1 MAKLLDQWGNPI
13 DTSRLR
19 EEQAGPTLTGV
30 RQVLSEHPAHGL
42 DPTRLSWLLR
52 AAEEGDATAYLE
64 LAEDLEEKD
73 LHYRSVIGTRKLQVA
88 NLPIS
93 VEAATDDKKD
103 VENADLVREVL
114 ASPAIQHALYDILD
128 AVGKGFSVCEIM
140 WDTSGGTWRPTE
152 IIWRDPRWFEFDRHD
167 GRTILLRGEGG
178 IGEPL
183 VPYKFIRHV
192 HRTKSGLPI
201 RGGLARPV
209 AWAYLF
215 KNFGIKDWVIFAE
228 AYGHPLRVGKYD
240 DQTASARD
248 KEVLLA
254 AVRNIATDAGAII
267 PKGMDLEFIEAKITG
282 NIDLFERLVKFL
294 DNQVSK
300 GVLGQ
305 TGTADSGPYTGTA
318 EVQAEVRE
326 DIEKDDARQLAAT
339 LGRDLIRPF
348 IDLNRGPQEAY
359 PVIRIGRPDE
369 LDVQELRESLKV
381 FVPMGMK
388 VGAST
393 IRDRLGLPDPDEDEE
408 VLGAPPP
415 PAAQIDGEGAPPAL
429 ARQRR
434 EPAATAAA
442 EDGSAAPNLGASQV
456 EDEWEPL
463 MAPMVEQLEAAFEAA
478 ESFDDLKRR
487 LDELAPDMNVERLAE
502 HLGRMMAMAN
512 AAGQVGADLGDD

>member
-1 MAKLLDQWGNPI
+1 MKRLLDQWGNPV
-13 DTSRLR
+13 DLARLR

-30 RQVLSEHPAHGL
+30 RQVISEHPAQGL
-42 DPTRLSWLLR
+42 DPRRLAQLLR
-52 AAEEGDATAYLE
+52 AAEEGDAVAYLE

-88 NLPIS
+88 NLPVS
-93 VEAATDDKKD
+93 VEAATDDKHD
-103 VENADLVREVL
+103 VENADMVREL
-114 ASPAIQHALYDILD
+114 MASPAVQHALYDVLD

-140 WDTSGGTWRPTE
+140 WDASDTNRWHVQEILWRP
-152 IIWRDPRWFEFDRHD
+152 PVWFEFDRAD

-178 IGEPL
+178 VGEPL
-183 VPYKFIRHV
+183 APFRFIRHV
-192 HRTKSGLPI
+192 HRTKSGFPI

-209 AWAYLF
+209 AWAWLF

-240 DQTASARD
+240 HQTASARD
-248 KEVLLA
+248 KEVLLS

-267 PKGMDLEFIEAKITG
+267 PKGMDLEFIEAKIAG

-339 LGRDLIRPF
+339 LGRDLIKPYL
-348 IDLNRGPQEAY
+348 DLNRKEPQRSY
-359 PVIRIGRPDE
+359 PVLRIGRPDE
-369 LDVQELRESLKV
+369 LDVAELRDSLKV
-381 FVPMGMK
+381 FVPMGLK

-393 IRDRLGLPDPDEDEE
+393 VRDRLGLPDPDPDEDI
-408 VLGAPPP
+408 LGGPKPEPPP
-415 PAAQIDGEGAPPAL
+415 EEPPPEEPPAEG
-429 ARQRR
+429 
-434 EPAATAAA
+434 EPEEKGEAKGLRADGL
-442 EDGSAAPNLGASQV
+442 ED
-456 EDEWEPL
+456 DDWEPIMMPL
-463 MAPMVEQLEAAFEAA
+463 ADQLEAAFQEATDF
-478 ESFDDLKRR
+478 EDLKRR
-487 LDELAPDMNVERLAE
+487 LDALAPDLNVDHMAE
-502 HLGRMMAMAN
+502 HLGRVMAMAE
-512 AAGQVGADLGDD
+512 AAGRVGAKLGDD